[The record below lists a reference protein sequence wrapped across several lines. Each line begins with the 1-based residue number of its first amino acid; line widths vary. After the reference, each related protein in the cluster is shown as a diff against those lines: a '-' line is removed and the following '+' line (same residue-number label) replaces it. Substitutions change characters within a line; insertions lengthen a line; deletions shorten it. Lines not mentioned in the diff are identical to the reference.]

1 MRAALMIP
9 VLLASPQSNL
19 LTKTT
24 QFDDAAWSKVLS
36 LTVTANQA
44 VDPLGALS
52 VDTINFSGTNANRL
66 EQITTI
72 PAVVGASYTGS
83 VWLSGTGT
91 MRIAVS
97 SDTGNGGSI
106 EPLITLTAT
115 LTRYS
120 ASHTFTAGADGFV
133 RFMMIWRTGDTA
145 TAANAWRA
153 KLERG
158 RQLTAW
164 TPG

>member
-1 MRAALMIP
+1 MI
-9 VLLASPQSNL
+9 ASIYPILFPAPQPNL

-44 VDPLGALS
+44 ADPLGALS
-52 VDTINFSGTNANRL
+52 VDTVNFTSTNANRL
-66 EQITTI
+66 EQITLI
-72 PAVVGASYTGS
+72 PAVVGAQYTGS
-83 VWLSGTGT
+83 IWLSGTGT

-97 SDTGNGGSI
+97 SDTGNGGSV
-106 EPLITLTAT
+106 EPVVTLTPVLT
-115 LTRYS
+115 LYS
-120 ASHTFTAGADGFV
+120 ATHTFTAGADGFV

-158 RQLTAW
+158 RRTAW
-164 TPG
+164 LAG